1 MENKGDIWNIF
12 YVRNEVKTGKCIKYT
27 EYKLLKTIKKSG
39 KVSRHE
45 KIVMKFLRVLFV
57 KKLVILPF
65 LKGFY
70 HFLLVFG
77 NVF

>member
-1 MENKGDIWNIF
+1 MGNKGDVWNIF

-45 KIVMKFLRVLFV
+45 IFLVVFLRVLFV

>member
-1 MENKGDIWNIF
+1 MHKVYRIQC
-12 YVRNEVKTGKCIKYT
+12 VKIIKSR
-27 EYKLLKTIKKSG
+27 E
-39 KVSRHE
+39 KVSRRE